1 MVRKTGRLKVLAEV
15 NSKLPIV
22 NVVPKIKDAIL
33 KLVTMEVHH
42 PTVDPDIH
50 REKNFKEYFLEFV
63 MIFLDVTMGLTD
75 FSRKKTKSLKSTN

>member
-1 MVRKTGRLKVLAEV
+1 
-15 NSKLPIV
+15 
-22 NVVPKIKDAIL
+22 
-33 KLVTMEVHH
+33 MEVHH